1 MGSPFAY
8 HVGMASRISQ
18 PDRLL
23 MGTLGNLEGLKRR
36 FPSFRGIDP
45 EKIQAAIKSADD
57 LTNKLTAMLGQS
69 SDQTP
74 EELERAARDESDT
87 RSAAQ
92 ESASRCPP
100 NAD

>member
-1 MGSPFAY
+1 
-8 HVGMASRISQ
+8 
-18 PDRLL
+18 

-36 FPSFRGIDP
+36 FPSFKGIEP
-45 EKIQAAIKSADD
+45 ERLRSAVKTLDE
-57 LTNKLTAMLGQS
+57 LTVKLQGMLGQT

-74 EELERAARDESDT
+74 EELARAARDESDT

-100 NAD
+100 NSD

>member
-1 MGSPFAY
+1 
-8 HVGMASRISQ
+8 MADRISQ

-45 EKIQAAIKSADD
+45 ARIQEAIKAADA
-57 LTNKLTAMLGQS
+57 LSMKLTAMLGQT

-87 RSAAQ
+87 RSSAQ
-92 ESASRCPP
+92 EGANRCPP